1 MKKIALIISLTLCA
15 APASAGLLSG
25 ANQLKVAGVVLRGK
39 ATLNQ
44 GQTTCGNQLAIAPQE
59 NLLMLAASAAVQK
72 LMPAT
77 NFLSLENA
85 AAASATTAAKSP
97 TFCPQTVAKKP
108 GILGSIGDAAKQLGV
123 GGNLGGL
130 GGLGGILGGG
140 STAQPATT
148 GATTGTTTGTTA
160 AGVLG
165 GLLGGTKP
173 Q

>member
-25 ANQLKVAGVVLRGK
+25 ANLLKVAGVVLRGK

-72 LMPAT
+72 LMPASK
-77 NFLSLENA
+77 FLSLENA
-85 AAASATTAAKSP
+85 ASASATTASTSP
-97 TFCPQTVAKKP
+97 TFCQQTVAKKP

-130 GGLGGILGGG
+130 GSVLGGG
-140 STAQPATT
+140 ATAQPTT
-148 GATTGTTTGTTA
+148 GSTA